1 MYKRVKEYLG
11 TEWEAYRKAFESA
24 LESRSDLLNKINE
37 YLFSR
42 PGKQLRPLFSLLTAK
57 ACASGFCSESAISCA
72 AACEMLHTATL
83 LHDDVVDNAD
93 TRRGAPTVKAIASS
107 SAAVLIGDY
116 WLSKVVEVIV
126 HNCDQRVILY
136 YAKCLQD
143 LAEGE
148 MLQLEKAQSLDT
160 TEEDYFAII
169 YRKTAS
175 LFETSIK
182 GAAYVSHASEDIL
195 SSFEQYACHVGLA
208 FQIMD
213 DIFDYSPNLSTGKP
227 AGLDVLERKITLPL
241 LGAFAN
247 SPEAELSHIK
257 SLMAQI
263 GDDEAKDKEISDEI
277 VEFVHRRGG
286 IEYSQARLDNEI
298 ALAIDA
304 LRDLPASEAKDYL
317 IELAKYLIKRDR

>member
-1 MYKRVKEYLG
+1 MYKKIKEYLG
-11 TEWEAYRKAFESA
+11 VEWEAYRKALESA

-93 TRRGAPTVKAIASS
+93 TRRGAPTVKALSSS

-148 MLQLEKAQSLDT
+148 MLQMEKAQSLET

-182 GAAYVSHASEDIL
+182 GAAYVSHASEDLL

-213 DIFDYSPNLSTGKP
+213 DIFDYSPNISTGKP
-227 AGLDVLERKITLPL
+227 AGLDLLERKITLPL

-247 SPEAELSHIK
+247 SSKEEVSHIK
-257 SLMAQI
+257 SIMAKI
-263 GDDEAKDKEISDEI
+263 GEDEVKDKEISKEI
-277 VEFVHRRGG
+277 VDFVHNRGG
-286 IEYSQARLDNEI
+286 IEYSHSRLDKEI
-298 ALAIDA
+298 ALAISS
-304 LRDLPASEAKDYL
+304 LSELPASEAKEYL
-317 IELAKYLIKRDR
+317 VELAQYLVKRDR